1 MRWIKKIIIPSL
13 KKKKKIIIYTK
24 ESCERDQKVSEDD
37 A

>member
-1 MRWIKKIIIPSL
+1 MRWTKKIIIPSL
-13 KKKKKIIIYTK
+13 KKKKIIIYTK